1 MGLGVGRRMGH
12 GRHALVQCSAVSAQ
26 GFERAMNKA
35 VSLIV
40 TALTPPDLEQPSL
53 KPRIAEHGAAASLR
67 QARRG
72 DGRRAVLRARPS
84 PHMQP
89 RTPGSV
95 DRAGAAEDKP

>member
-40 TALTPPDLEQPSL
+40 TALTPPDLEQPD
-53 KPRIAEHGAAASLR
+53 KNAENRAIPERKIAKGLLWSILH
-67 QARRG
+67 
-72 DGRRAVLRARPS
+72 
-84 PHMQP
+84 
-89 RTPGSV
+89 
-95 DRAGAAEDKP
+95 

>member
-1 MGLGVGRRMGH
+1 
-12 GRHALVQCSAVSAQ
+12 
-26 GFERAMNKA
+26 MNKA

-72 DGRRAVLRARPS
+72 DGRRAVL
-84 PHMQP
+84 
-89 RTPGSV
+89 
-95 DRAGAAEDKP
+95 